1 MSHQTFTS
9 TPSAPVYDAS
19 TRGKNLTKE
28 QPLVIID
35 PSVDEFQQLAD
46 GVTDG
51 ILVHI
56 LDAHRD
62 GIHQIANLLQEFPV
76 PIQRLHIISHGK
88 PGTLYLGNS
97 ELSLAT
103 LANYT
108 QDLLTWFQNLE
119 TTPEL
124 LLYGCNVAAG
134 DAGAEFLTKLQAITK
149 AHLAA
154 STHKVGHTELGGSWH
169 LDTRHGQPNLSLPF
183 TPLTQSSYQGVFVE
197 VDLDSG
203 VTITAGDAEWFID
216 NEGGT
221 SNGLPAG
228 GDGEVGPGLTVE
240 DAELISTNQSDA
252 YDNGLVFFINNEVYA
267 PNNTADLTG
276 TTLTTSTVELS
287 DLNVAAQYYADPNT
301 PVLRSFVTLENPT
314 DEAITI
320 TFTVATNMG
329 SDDDTVV
336 VDSSSGDN
344 TFGLDDAWVI
354 TSDDPTD
361 PSDPA
366 ITHVRYG
373 PGASVTT
380 QAISLLVFDNADPD
394 GVLVEY
400 SVTIPAFSTRS
411 LLLFDELSPTI
422 TDASTG
428 AARYDSVETL
438 EATTLLDGL
447 TDEQLASIVN
457 WSFNIAPT
465 VTEAVT
471 VTATEND
478 AAFSV
483 NLLAEASDLNGD
495 TLSISNLTLV
505 SGDAT
510 GVATNGTTLNV
521 DPDAYNTLLDGQSEV
536 ITYSYDIE
544 DGNGGSVS
552 QTATITITGIT
563 DPTPFDDSL
572 IGTPG
577 RDVIF
582 ALAGNDAVQ
591 GLGGADRLGG
601 DEGNDALLGGEGN
614 DRLIGGAGNDNLIGG
629 AGDDRGLGGTGN
641 DRMNGG
647 AGNDRLIGGNGND
660 NLIGGVGSDTLV
672 GSAGNDRLLGSGG
685 NDLMR
690 GNLGNDTLNGGA
702 GNDRQFGGAGRDRLN
717 GQGGNDIMRGGAD
730 RDVLRGGAGNDRLQ
744 GELGNDLIFGGA
756 GRDRI
761 VVRSGQG
768 LDRFA
773 DFQDGLDR
781 IVLPGISFGALSI
794 QQQGNDVLISS
805 TSEDLLLLSNTNV
818 GQISQAD
825 FA

>member
-1 MSHQTFTS
+1 MTNQTIVADSIASIESQGFT
-9 TPSAPVYDAS
+9 A
-19 TRGKNLTKE
+19 TRS
-28 QPLVIID
+28 LVI
-35 PSVDEFQQLAD
+35 VDAAVDNPHHLAN
-46 GVTDG
+46 GVLEG
-51 ILVHI
+51 VQVHI
-56 LDAHRD
+56 LQAHRD
-62 GIHQIANLLQEFPV
+62 GVQQITELLHAMKHPIHQ
-76 PIQRLHIISHGK
+76 LHIISHGS
-88 PGTLYLGNS
+88 PGTLYLGDS

-103 LANYT
+103 LAHYT
-108 QDLLTWFQNLE
+108 QDLLTWFQDSE

-134 DAGAEFLTKLQAITK
+134 DAGTEFLAKLHAITN

-203 VTITAGDAEWFID
+203 VTITAGDAEWDID

-228 GDGEVGPGLTVE
+228 GDGGVGPGLTVE
-240 DAELISTNQSDA
+240 DAELLSTDQSDA
-252 YDNGLVFFINNEVYA
+252 YDNGLVFFINDEVYA
-267 PNNTADLTG
+267 PSNTADLTG

-287 DLNVAAQYYADPNT
+287 DLNVTVQYYADPNT

-314 DEAITI
+314 DEVITI
-320 TFTVATNMG
+320 TFTVATNIG
-329 SDDDTVV
+329 SDDETVV

-361 PSDPA
+361 PSDPV

-394 GVLVEY
+394 GVLAAY
-400 SVTIPAFSTRS
+400 SVTIPALSTQS
-411 LLLFDELSPTI
+411 LLFFDELSPTV

-428 AARYDSVETL
+428 AALYDSVATL

-447 TDEQLASIVN
+447 ADEQLASIVN
-457 WSFNIAPT
+457 WSFEVAPT

-483 NLLAEASDLNGD
+483 DLLSGASDLNGD

-505 SGDAT
+505 SGDAA
-510 GVATNGTTLNV
+510 GVTTNGTTLNV

-544 DGNGGSVS
+544 DGNGSSVS
-552 QTATITITGIT
+552 QTATITINGIT
-563 DPTPFDDSL
+563 DPTPFDDL
-572 IGTPG
+572 LTGTAG

-582 ALAGNDAVQ
+582 ALAGNDIVQ
-591 GLGGADRLGG
+591 GLGGADRLAGEAG
-601 DEGNDALLGGEGN
+601 SDVLLGGEGN
-614 DRLIGGAGNDNLIGG
+614 DRLIGGDGRDNLIGG
-629 AGDDRGLGGTGN
+629 AGRDRGLGGAGN
-641 DRMNGG
+641 DRLSGG
-647 AGNDRLIGGNGND
+647 AGNDRLIGGSGRDNLVGGAGND
-660 NLIGGVGSDTLV
+660 TLIGGTD
-672 GSAGNDRLLGSGG
+672 NDRLLGSGG
-685 NDLMR
+685 NDFLR
-690 GNLGNDTLNGGA
+690 GDLGNDTLNGGA
-702 GNDRQFGGAGRDRLN
+702 GNDRLLGGPGRDRLN
-717 GQGGNDIMRGGAD
+717 GQGGNDVLRGGAD
-730 RDVLRGGAGNDRLQ
+730 RDVLRGGAGDDRLQ

-773 DFQDGLDR
+773 DFQDGLDL
-781 IVLPGISFGALSI
+781 IVLPGLQFGALSI
-794 QQQGNDVLISS
+794 QQQGSDVLVSS
-805 TSEDLLLLSNTNV
+805 SSEDLLLLSNTNV